1 MKNINLGI
9 TIVVAVVVGVAA
21 FFGGTMYQKSQM
33 PANGE
38 QFSQASFQRGQGV
51 GVQGGTFRRTGGAGN
66 TTMGDIVSIDDKSMI
81 VKLQDGSSKIV
92 NLSDKTNFS
101 KTSTAA
107 KTDFK
112 VGDKVTAF
120 GTAASDGSI
129 TAQMVSQGG
138 NMMFRGGL
146 SGPRGSGQP
155 AK

>member
-1 MKNINLGI
+1 MKNTNLVI

-21 FFGGTMYQKSQM
+21 FFGGTMYQKSQAS
-33 PANGE
+33 ANGG
-38 QFSQASFQRGQGV
+38 QFSQVSFQRGQG
-51 GVQGGTFRRTGGAGN
+51 GAGAQGGNFRRIGGAGN
-66 TTMGDIVSIDDKSMI
+66 ATMGEIVSIDATSMT

-92 NLSDKTNFS
+92 NLSDKTIFS
-101 KTSTAA
+101 KTSTAS

-112 VGDKVTAF
+112 TGDKVTAF

-138 NMMFRGGL
+138 NMMFRGGT
-146 SGPRGSGQP
+146 SGPSSQP